1 MIDLPGLVPGGE
13 YRSRRRE
20 VVTDAAGT
28 PMAELSIAPP
38 LYIAR
43 AMAAQ
48 RRTRPLPVDQRR
60 AALNKAGAVFATSE
74 AAGLDFESYV
84 RAASRVSG
92 LPIAVTR
99 RQARE
104 VSEAVIAAFDSAQPA
119 RPVAAALDWQTARSG
134 QATAI
139 WSRRGEL
146 FGVHASGNAP
156 GVHGLWPQALALGYR
171 VAIRPSRREPFTA
184 HRLVAALREAGF
196 RDDDVAY
203 LPTDHAGADEIVASA
218 DLALV
223 YGGSDVVA
231 KYSGDPTVFVNGP
244 GRTKI
249 LLTAEQDWRDHL
261 DVIVDSIARL
271 GGMACVNAT
280 AVLVEGDAAPLAA
293 AIAERLRG
301 IEALPPEDERAILP
315 TQPIESARAVA
326 GFVAARAAGTTALL
340 GADQVVADLGDGR
353 AALRPAV
360 HVLTG
365 PDSEKLNTE
374 LAFPCVWIAPWE
386 RTNGIGPLRDSL
398 VVTVFTEDDAL
409 VGDLLDEPSI
419 ANVYRGPVPTYYTAA
434 GLPHDGFLA
443 DFLMR
448 TKGFVRLD
456 G

>member
-1 MIDLPGLVPGGE
+1 VIDLPGLGPNGE
-13 YRSRRRE
+13 YRSRKRE
-20 VVTDAAGT
+20 VVADTAGV
-28 PMAELSIAPP
+28 PVAELSIAPA

-48 RRTRPLPVDQRR
+48 RKAKPAPVDQRR
-60 AALNKAGAVFATSE
+60 AALHKAGTVFATSE
-74 AAGLDFESYV
+74 AAGLDFESYIQV
-84 RAASRVSG
+84 ASRVSG

-99 RQARE
+99 AQALE
-104 VSEAVIAAFDSAQPA
+104 VSEAVVAAFDSVQPA
-119 RPVAAALDWQTARSG
+119 RPIGAVPDWRTVQPGHAG
-134 QATAI
+134 AI

-156 GVHGLWPQALALGYR
+156 GVHGLWPQALAMGYR

-196 RDDDVAY
+196 RDDDVTY
-203 LPTDHAGADEIVASA
+203 LPTDHAGADEIIASV

-231 KYSGDPTVFVNGP
+231 KYGGDPTVFVNGP

-271 GGMACVNAT
+271 GGMACVNTT
-280 AVLVEGDAAPLAA
+280 AVLIEGDAAPLAQ
-293 AIAERLRG
+293 AIADRLRT
-301 IEALPPEDERAILP
+301 IEALPPDDERAILP
-315 TQPIESARAVA
+315 TQPIESAQAMA
-326 GFVAARAAGTTALL
+326 AFVATRSAGTTALL

-360 HVLTG
+360 HLLADLDT
-365 PDSEKLNTE
+365 EKLNTE
-374 LAFPCVWIAPWE
+374 LAFPCVWIASWE
-386 RTNGIGPLRDSL
+386 RSNGLGPLCDSL
-398 VVTVFTEDDAL
+398 VVNAFTEDDTL
-409 VGDLLDEPSI
+409 VGDLLDEPTI
-419 ANVYRGPVPTYYTAA
+419 ANVYRGPVPTYFTAA

-448 TKGFVRLD
+448 TKGFVRRE

>member
-1 MIDLPGLVPGGE
+1 MIVIDLPGLGPSGE
-13 YRSRRRE
+13 YRSRKRE
-20 VVTDAAGT
+20 VVTDTAGA
-28 PMAELSIAPP
+28 PVAELSIAPP

-43 AMAAQ
+43 AMATQ
-48 RRTRPLPVDQRR
+48 RKTKPLPADQRV
-60 AALNKAGAVFATSE
+60 AALRKAGAVFATST

-84 RAASRVSG
+84 QVASRVSG

-99 RQARE
+99 VQARE
-104 VSEAVIAAFDSAQPA
+104 VSEAVGTAFGALQPA
-119 RPVAAALDWQTARSG
+119 RPVGAVPDWETVQPG

-171 VAIRPSRREPFTA
+171 VAVRPSRREPFTA

-196 RDDDVAY
+196 REDDVCY
-203 LPTDHAGADEIVASA
+203 LPTDHAGADEIIASA

-223 YGGSDVVA
+223 YGGSDVAA
-231 KYSGDPTVFVNGP
+231 KYGGDGRVFVNGP

-271 GGMACVNAT
+271 GGMACVNTT
-280 AVLVEGDAAPLAA
+280 AVLVEGDAAPLAE
-293 AIAERLRG
+293 AIAERLSA
-301 IEALPPEDERAILP
+301 IEALPPDDERAILP
-315 TQPIESARAVA
+315 TQAIESARAVA
-326 GFVAARAAGTTALL
+326 AFVAARSAGTTALL
-340 GADQVVADLGDGR
+340 GADQIVADLGDGR

-360 HVLTG
+360 HVLT
-365 PDSEKLNTE
+365 DLDTEKLNTE
-374 LAFPCVWIAPWE
+374 LAFPCVWIASWQ
-386 RTNGIGPLRDSL
+386 RTDGIGPLRDSL
-398 VVTVFTEDDAL
+398 VVSAITEDDGL
-409 VGDLLDEPSI
+409 VDALLDEPSI
-419 ANVYRGPVPTYYTAA
+419 ANVYRGPVPTYYTAT

-448 TKGFVRLD
+448 TKGFMN

>member
-1 MIDLPGLVPGGE
+1 VIDLPILGPNGE
-13 YRSRRRE
+13 YRSRKRE
-20 VVTDAAGT
+20 VVADTGGT
-28 PMAELSIAPP
+28 PVVELSIAPP

-48 RRTRPLPVDQRR
+48 RKTKPLPIDQRQ
-60 AALNKAGAVFATSE
+60 AALRKAGTVFATSD

-84 RAASRVSG
+84 QVASRVSG

-99 RQARE
+99 IQARE
-104 VSEAVIAAFDSAQPA
+104 VSKAVIAAFDAVQPA
-119 RPVAAALDWQTARSG
+119 TPIGAVPDWQTVQPG
-134 QATAI
+134 PGGAI

-156 GVHGLWPQALALGYR
+156 GVHGLWPQALAMGYR

-196 RDDDVAY
+196 READVTY
-203 LPTDHAGADEIVASA
+203 LPTDHTGADEIIASA

-231 KYSGDPTVFVNGP
+231 KYGRDPTVFVNGP

-271 GGMACVNAT
+271 GGMACVNTT
-280 AVLVEGDAAPLAA
+280 AVLIEGDAAPLAS
-293 AIAERLRG
+293 AIAERLHA
-301 IEALPPEDERAILP
+301 IEALPPDDERAILP
-315 TQPIESARAVA
+315 TQAIESARTLAA
-326 GFVAARAAGTTALL
+326 FVATRAAGTTALL
-340 GADQVVADLGDGR
+340 GAAQIAADLGDGR

-360 HVLTG
+360 HLLADLDT
-365 PDSEKLNTE
+365 EKLNTE
-374 LAFPCVWIAPWE
+374 LAFPCVWIAPWQ
-386 RTNGIGPLRDSL
+386 RANGIGPLRDSL
-398 VVTVFTEDDAL
+398 VVGAFTEDDAL
-409 VGDLLDEPSI
+409 IGDLLDEPTI

-448 TKGFVRLD
+448 TKGFVRRD
-456 G
+456 S